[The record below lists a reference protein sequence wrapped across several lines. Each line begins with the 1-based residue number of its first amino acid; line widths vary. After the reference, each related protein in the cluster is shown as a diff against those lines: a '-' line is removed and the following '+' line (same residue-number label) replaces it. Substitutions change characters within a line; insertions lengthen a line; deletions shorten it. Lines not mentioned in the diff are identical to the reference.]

1 MEVPAPRHGR
11 CLRQE
16 REVVGGE
23 MKPTLNHFE
32 VYRMF
37 LHGFSFRHIAAELEA
52 DPMDVARSVGRMCD
66 LEWRHFRGVAG

>member
-1 MEVPAPRHGR
+1 
-11 CLRQE
+11 
-16 REVVGGE
+16 